1 MPREYKKLLF
11 DIQTAIIE
19 VEGFIL
25 DKSFEDY
32 SAGRMLQ
39 AAVERELEI
48 IGEAAKRLRD
58 EFPEVAR
65 QISGLDKI
73 IGFRNI
79 LAHGYDVISNDIV
92 WKILEIHLP
101 ALKKE
106 TNHLL

>member
-11 DIQTAIIE
+11 DIKTAI
-19 VEGFIL
+19 
-25 DKSFEDY
+25 
-32 SAGRMLQ
+32 
-39 AAVERELEI
+39 ERELEI

-58 EFPEVAR
+58 EFPEVAE

-79 LAHGYDVISNDIV
+79 LAHGYDVISNEIV

-101 ALKKE
+101 VLKKE
-106 TNHLL
+106 TSHLLFINVRIDFNPDI